1 MSIERRIPN
10 WDMTIHKNDTD
21 KDGKCLFD
29 KDYLKSYLRECFK
42 PNCEIYFCLHDKDLE
57 DDGITKK
64 EDHIHLVIKMAH
76 NQGKNFSTMK
86 RLFPMS
92 HLEEAIEPTNSVL
105 YLTHETPK
113 AIEEGKY
120 RYDRNEVVN
129 VNETDISKYYDK
141 PVLESFDYD
150 KIEEYILDRGYYRM
164 IDFGRVFGYSVIAP
178 RWNTIKEIVRELYEE
193 QRYYAKATLK
203 EEESPLT
210 SEVNKIWEK

>member
-10 WDMTIHKNDTD
+10 WDLTIHKDDTD

-29 KDYLKSYLRECFK
+29 KAYLKSYLREIFK
-42 PNCEIYFCLHDKDLE
+42 PNCEIYFCLHDKDREE
-57 DDGITKK
+57 DGTLK
-64 EDHIHLVIKMAH
+64 EVHIHLVIKMAH
-76 NQGKNFSTMK
+76 NQGKTFSTMK

-92 HLEEAIEPTNSVL
+92 HFEEVIEPVNSVL

-120 RYDRNEVVN
+120 RYDRSEVVN
-129 VNETDISKYYDK
+129 VNDTDISKYYDK

-178 RWNTIKEIVRELYEE
+178 RWNTIKEIINELRQE
-193 QRYYAKATLK
+193 QRYIENTTLR
-203 EEESPLT
+203 EEESPLL